1 MSTLALS
8 YKTIPDGP
16 VLRALQDL
24 HVDVVRACTMARTT
38 RQRQWAHESVDCL
51 YMAIE
56 THMPCIRGF
65 EEPKRNVIE

>member
-1 MSTLALS
+1 
-8 YKTIPDGP
+8 
-16 VLRALQDL
+16 
-24 HVDVVRACTMARTT
+24 MARSP
-38 RQRQWAHESVDCL
+38 RQCQWAHESVDCL